1 MVIKLKIGIISDTH
15 LDKHPEKILYYLDKC
30 FKNVDLIIHAGDY
43 TNSKVIDLIKAHN
56 KFIGVFGNVDKKS
69 VRKLVKEK
77 EIVELC
83 GYRIGIFHGHGV
95 EKTTIERAYDIFL
108 DDKIDIII
116 FGHSH
121 EPSISTKNKILML
134 NPGSLTRRRKE
145 PWFSSIILN
154 IERNNITAELQLFHE
169 L

>member
-15 LDKHPEKILYYLDKC
+15 LDKHPEKILNYLDKC

-43 TNSKVIDLIKAHN
+43 TNSKVITLIKSHYN
-56 KFIGVFGNVDKKS
+56 FVGVFGNVDKKS
-69 VRKLVKEK
+69 VRELVKEK
-77 EIVELC
+77 EIIELY
-83 GYRIGIFHGHGV
+83 GHRIGVFHGHGV
-95 EKTTIERAYDIFL
+95 KKTTIERAYDTFL
-108 DDKIDIII
+108 DDRVDIIV

-121 EPSISTKNKILML
+121 EPSVSTRNKILML

-154 IERNNITAELQLFHE
+154 LDKNNINAELQLFHE